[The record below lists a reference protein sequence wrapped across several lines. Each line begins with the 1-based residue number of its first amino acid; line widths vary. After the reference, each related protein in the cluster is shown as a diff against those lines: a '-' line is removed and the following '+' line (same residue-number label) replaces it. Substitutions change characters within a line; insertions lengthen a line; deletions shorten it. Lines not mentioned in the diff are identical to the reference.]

1 VPVGEFEARPNPR
14 FFISGNGDGGL
25 IDFVAA
31 GSMNFNHAEMIRLIA
46 DHPGISDLA
55 GILIDIDTRT
65 RRADA
70 DGHRFDFIAVYD
82 AELLAQLTAIGLIA
96 AVGRQVRPGVRLTL
110 QTQHAKM
117 FEVSTSAL
125 NRLAAYLTIKACG
138 ADPLRKFRHIQCAT
152 VRRLAPPRPCPQ
164 PAPLWM
170 DCNPASHRG
179 LAYPKERS
187 TQCQPSSCSSPRS
200 TTTSPY

>member
-1 VPVGEFEARPNPR
+1 
-14 FFISGNGDGGL
+14 
-25 IDFVAA
+25 
-31 GSMNFNHAEMIRLIA
+31 MNFNHAEMIRLIA

-70 DGHRFDFIAVYD
+70 DGPRFDFIAVYD

-110 QTQHAKM
+110 RTQHAKM

-125 NRLAAYLTIKACG
+125 NRLAAYLTIKACVR
-138 ADPLRKFRHIQCAT
+138 DIQCAT
-152 VRRLAPPRPCPQ
+152 VRRLAPPRPCPE